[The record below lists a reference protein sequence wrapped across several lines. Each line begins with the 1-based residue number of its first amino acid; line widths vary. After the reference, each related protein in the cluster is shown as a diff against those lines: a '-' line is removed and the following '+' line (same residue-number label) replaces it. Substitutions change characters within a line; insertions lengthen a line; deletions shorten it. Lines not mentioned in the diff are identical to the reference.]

1 MNTNWI
7 QNADCRGLDPN
18 LFVPERYD
26 HTAIRDA
33 KKICATC
40 PVQTE
45 CRNYGLEL
53 HRHFDLDGIFG
64 GLTKIER
71 LRLLR
76 KEALPR
82 RRQSPLRDNKFPVK
96 TRQRSTQKNIR
107 FRPENMKPCGT
118 TAAYARHLRH
128 KEPPCEACRQA
139 HALWQWNYRK
149 THGKPSRRQVA

>member
-53 HRHFDLDGIFG
+53 HRHIDLDGIFG

-82 RRQSPLRDNKFPVK
+82 RRQSPMRD
-96 TRQRSTQKNIR
+96 IR
-107 FRPENMKPCGT
+107 FQPENVKPCGT

-128 KEPPCEACRQA
+128 KETPCEPCRQA

-149 THGKPSRRQVA
+149 THGRPSRRQWSSLSA